1 MSTQDNIARVED
13 VTEQSAQ
20 STQQSTQQ
28 SAQSTQQSAQEFFN
42 LGEVVRS
49 INSQYEREFPKL
61 TFNTPQQIT
70 DGCVAEFIDASMG
83 VTVATARV
91 RVRNRLIINNEN
103 GEMFLQVQ
111 LSDLSFSRPSVPV
124 SLKK

>member
-13 VTEQSAQ
+13 VTDRPEQP
-20 STQQSTQQ
+20 TQQPTQQ
-28 SAQSTQQSAQEFFN
+28 VQDVAVKEFFN

-91 RVRNRLIINNEN
+91 RIRNRLIINNEN

-124 SLKK
+124 GLKK